1 LAYLLPFLAVYLGSS
16 IAFFVQPKTAKG
28 MKLLLAFSGSF
39 LLGVLVL
46 EMLPQVYRSEDRYA
60 GIWILVGILFQN
72 LLEFFSKGAEH
83 GHAHHGQNKQL
94 PWVLLISLCI
104 HAFLEGLPLTV
115 QPTLLLAVSIHKI
128 PIGLVVGLLLLQTN
142 VSFLAKGAALF
153 IFALMSPL
161 GSYLGG
167 LIDSPALISHIEP
180 FIVGILF
187 HISTTILFESSEG
200 HNFNLQKFLSILLG
214 IAVAAIV

>member
-1 LAYLLPFLAVYLGSS
+1 LAYLLPFLAVFIGSS
-16 IAFFVQPKTAKG
+16 IAFFVQPKTAMG
-28 MKLLLAFSGSF
+28 MKLLLAFSGAF
-39 LLGVLVL
+39 LLGVLIL
-46 EMLPQVYRSEDRYA
+46 EMLPQVYQSQDHYA

-83 GHAHHGQNKQL
+83 GHAHHEQTKQF
-94 PWVLLISLCI
+94 PWLLLISLCT
-104 HAFLEGLPLTV
+104 HAFLEGLPLAS

-128 PIGLVVGLLLLQTN
+128 PIGLVVGLLLLQTKAPSYIK
-142 VSFLAKGAALF
+142 VIAL
-153 IFALMSPL
+153 IAFASMSPL
-161 GSYLGG
+161 GSYVCGY
-167 LIDSPALISHIEP
+167 IHSPAMISRIEP

-214 IAVAAIV
+214 IAVAALI

>member
-1 LAYLLPFLAVYLGSS
+1 MAYLLPFLAVFIGSS

-28 MKLLLAFSGSF
+28 MKLLLAFSGAF
-39 LLGVLVL
+39 LLGVLIL
-46 EMLPQVYRSEDRYA
+46 EMLPQVYQSQDHYA

-83 GHAHHGQNKQL
+83 GHAHHEQTKQF
-94 PWVLLISLCI
+94 PWLLLISLCT
-104 HAFLEGLPLTV
+104 HAFLEGLPLAS

-128 PIGLVVGLLLLQTN
+128 PIGLVVGLLLLQTKAPSYIK
-142 VSFLAKGAALF
+142 VIAL
-153 IFALMSPL
+153 IAFALMTPL
-161 GSYLGG
+161 GSYLGVY
-167 LIDSPALISHIEP
+167 IHSPAMINRIEP

-214 IAVAAIV
+214 IAVAALI